1 VNLRNREETRQLPI
15 LILVE
20 EMETDRLAKALEI
33 GVTDYLVRPIDRNE
47 LLART
52 RTQIRRKRYQ
62 DRLRSNL
69 QESMTLAVTDSLT
82 GLHNRRYFA
91 SHADNAVAEARDGGK
106 PVAVCVLDIDH
117 FKSVNDTHGH
127 GVGDE
132 VLRQFAER
140 ITHSVRGVDLAA
152 RFGGEE
158 FVVLLPDT
166 DLAVAVRV
174 AERLRRCIASEP
186 MSVSTENGKIE
197 ITCSIGVT
205 ACIPGETAQDM
216 LKRADD
222 ALYAA
227 KHQGR
232 NVVVVFDEQG
242 DEVHPNKMAAGA

>member
-1 VNLRNREETRQLPI
+1 LRNKEETRQLPI
-15 LILVE
+15 LVLVE
-20 EMETDRLAKALEI
+20 ESETERLAKALEI

-82 GLHNRRYFA
+82 GLHNRRYFS

-106 PVAVCVLDIDH
+106 PVAVCLLDIDH
-117 FKSVNDTHGH
+117 FKVVNDTHGH

-140 ITHSVRGVDLAA
+140 VTHSVRGVDLAA
-152 RFGGEE
+152 RYGGEE

-166 DLAVAVRV
+166 DLGVAVRV
-174 AERLRRCIASEP
+174 AERLRRGVASEP
-186 MSVSTENGKIE
+186 MMVSVDGGKIDV
-197 ITCSIGVT
+197 TCSIGVT
-205 ACIPGETAQDM
+205 ACVPGETAKDM

-222 ALYAA
+222 ALYTA
-227 KHQGR
+227 KRQGR
-232 NVVVVFDEQG
+232 NVVVVFDHDG
-242 DEVHPNKMAAGA
+242 TEVHPNKVAAGAD